1 MSFRAI
7 LKEYRTLNY
16 LVENSSL
23 PICKIFISGKIDS
36 IINHTFCNIG
46 PEYTNITKTSALC
59 KVKGRVISL
68 IHGLPGTSKTSVLV
82 AIIDREL
89 HFNNLTGN
97 DSKILVCAPNNYA
110 CDKIIRG

>member
-1 MSFRAI
+1 
-7 LKEYRTLNY
+7 
-16 LVENSSL
+16 
-23 PICKIFISGKIDS
+23 
-36 IINHTFCNIG
+36 
-46 PEYTNITKTSALC
+46 
-59 KVKGRVISL
+59 VISL